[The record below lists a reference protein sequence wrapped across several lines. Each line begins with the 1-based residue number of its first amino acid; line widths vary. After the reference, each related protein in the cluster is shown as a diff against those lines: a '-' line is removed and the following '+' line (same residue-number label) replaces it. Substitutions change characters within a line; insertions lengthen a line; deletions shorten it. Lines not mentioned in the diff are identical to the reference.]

1 VNVVKADR
9 APIEIA
15 GQSGKTSRMFYIDN
29 LRLLFTFL
37 VILHHVCLTYA
48 AHNGWYFYEYL
59 HDPFTNL
66 VLNIAMAV
74 NRTWVLGCFFMI
86 SGYFTP
92 GALDKKGTWSFM
104 KDRLLRIGVPLVL
117 FSFLVRP
124 SIVYMMNRA
133 ALSQKYT
140 YLENILLLKNVA
152 PGPAWFLE
160 VLLVFSF
167 VYALWRLARRTL
179 HAGESAQLP
188 FPGNRIVLLSIV
200 ALAAFTF
207 ALRIFLP
214 TGKEV
219 FHLRLGNYGEYVAFF
234 GAGVLAY
241 RHQWLDKITDAIGG
255 QWTII
260 TAAAVCVY
268 TCFVVLAWSSN
279 TSLSFL
285 SGGLSVKTLVA
296 TYVGTFI
303 AVGSNISLVHLFR
316 KYLNYQPGVIRTMAR
331 DAYAVFIFHA
341 PIIVT
346 LSCLV
351 QGRLSTHPFV
361 KFASVYIFGIALCF
375 VTCRYVIR
383 KLPYAQR
390 IL

>member
-1 VNVVKADR
+1 MDVVKADR
-9 APIEIA
+9 TAIDITDRH
-15 GQSGKTSRMFYIDN
+15 KNTSRMFYIDN

-59 HDPFTNL
+59 YDPLTNL
-66 VLNIAMAV
+66 VLNIIMAV

-92 GALDKKGTWSFM
+92 GALDKKGSWTFV
-104 KDRLLRIGVPLVL
+104 KDRFLRIGVPLAL

-124 SIVYMMNRA
+124 TIVYMMNHD
-133 ALSQKYT
+133 ALSRQYT
-140 YLENILLLKNVA
+140 YLENILLIKNVA

-160 VLLVFSF
+160 VLLVFSL
-167 VYALWRLARRTL
+167 VYALWRHARRIL

-188 FPGNRIVLLSIV
+188 FPGNRTILLFII

-214 TGKEV
+214 AEKQI
-219 FHLRLGNYGEYVAFF
+219 FHLRLGNYAEYVAFF
-234 GAGVLAY
+234 GAGVVAY
-241 RHQWLDKITDAIGG
+241 RCQWLDKITDTIGK

-260 TAAAVCVY
+260 TAAAVCAY
-268 TCFVVLAWSSN
+268 TCLVVFAWSSN
-279 TSLSFL
+279 IGLSFL
-285 SGGLSVKTLVA
+285 RGGLSVKTLIA

-316 KYLNYQPGVIRTMAR
+316 KHLNHQPSVIGAMAR

-346 LSCLV
+346 LSYLL
-351 QGRLSTHPFV
+351 QGRPLLHPLAKV
-361 KFASVYIFGIALCF
+361 VSVYIFGTALCF
-375 VTCRYVIR
+375 LTCRYVIR
-383 KLPYAQR
+383 KLPYAQK

>member
-9 APIEIA
+9 AAIA
-15 GQSGKTSRMFYIDN
+15 LAEQVKKTSRMFYIDN

-37 VILHHVCLTYA
+37 VVLHHVCLTYA
-48 AHNGWYFYEYL
+48 AHSGWYFYEYL

-66 VLNIAMAV
+66 VLNILMAV

-92 GALDKKGTWSFM
+92 GALDKKGAWSFL
-104 KDRLLRIGVPLVL
+104 KDRLVRIGIPLVL

-124 SIVYMMNRA
+124 SIIYMMNRE
-133 ALSQKYT
+133 ALSPQYN
-140 YLENILLLKNVA
+140 YLENILLMKNVA

-160 VLLVFSF
+160 VLLVFSL
-167 VYALWRLARRTL
+167 VYALWRSAGKFL
-179 HAGESAQLP
+179 HAGESAQRP
-188 FPGNRIVLLSIV
+188 FPGNRTILLFIL
-200 ALAAFTF
+200 ALGAFTF

-214 TGKEV
+214 TEKQI

-241 RHQWLDKITDAIGG
+241 RHQWLDRITDAIGTR
-255 QWTII
+255 WTII
-260 TAAAVCVY
+260 TAAAACAY
-268 TCFVVLAWSSN
+268 TCVVVFAWSSDM
-279 TSLSFL
+279 SLSFL
-285 SGGLSVKTLVA
+285 RGGLSVKTLVM

-316 KYLNYQPGVIRTMAR
+316 KYLNRQPGIVRAMAR

-346 LSCLV
+346 LSYLL
-351 QGRLSTHPFV
+351 QGQALLHPFA
-361 KFASVYIFGIALCF
+361 KFASVYVFGTALCF
-375 VTCRYVIR
+375 FACRYVIR
-383 KLPYAQR
+383 RLPYAQK